1 MKWILAAA
9 RELVSLFVDDGSLV
23 VAVLAWV
30 ALATLGFPVLPI
42 DRGWLAVAL
51 FAGLALI
58 LTENVLRA
66 ARRKTRR

>member
-1 MKWILAAA
+1 MLAAA

-30 ALATLGFPVLPI
+30 ALAALGFPALPI

>member
-1 MKWILAAA
+1 VKWIFAAA

-23 VAVLAWV
+23 VAVLAWIAV
-30 ALATLGFPVLPI
+30 AALAFPALPI
-42 DRGWLAVAL
+42 DRDWLAVAL

-66 ARRKTRR
+66 ARRKRRR

>member
-1 MKWILAAA
+1 MKWMLAAV
-9 RELVSLFVDDGSLV
+9 RELVALFVDDGSLV

-30 ALATLGFPVLPI
+30 ALAVLTFPALPI
-42 DRGWLAVAL
+42 DRDWLAVGL